1 MTRTRFSRAIWAL
14 LALVSLSFAA
24 ACEGD
29 TSTSPTVTAG
39 EILQVFTGT
48 VPVRGSTFQSF
59 TLTRAGTVE
68 LLLAS
73 VTSDGS
79 RAALTTAMGLG
90 SGTPNGAECD
100 ITTSVTTSPGLTAQL
115 RTAMGP
121 GIYCVRVFDVGNLTA
136 AVNATT
142 RVYLPA
148 VVAPPT
154 GTTTT
159 EIFSS
164 VLSDRGFTS
173 HAFASPEGGTIRVT
187 LTSVGPPAVPIGLGI
202 GIFGGPV
209 PCALSTSVTTG
220 PGSQP
225 QVSANVDRGVYCVQ
239 VFDTGTLTGPVP
251 FSLTIT
257 RP

>member
-1 MTRTRFSRAIWAL
+1 MTSPRFARALRVL
-14 LALVSLSFAA
+14 LALVSVSCAA

-29 TSTSPTVTAG
+29 TSTSPTVTGG
-39 EILQVFTGT
+39 ELLQVFTGT
-48 VPVRGSTFQSF
+48 VPVRGSTFNS
-59 TLTRAGTVE
+59 TVE

-73 VTSDGS
+73 VTADGS

-90 SGTPNGAECD
+90 SGTPNGGDCE

-136 AVNATT
+136 AVNATI

-159 EIFSS
+159 EIVSS

-225 QVSANVDRGVYCVQ
+225 QVSANVDRGGYCVQ

>member
-1 MTRTRFSRAIWAL
+1 MTATGFPRALWAFL
-14 LALVSLSFAA
+14 VFVSLCSAA
-24 ACEGD
+24 ACESD
-29 TSTSPTVTAG
+29 TGTSPTVTGG
-39 EILQVFTGT
+39 ELLQVFTGT

-59 TLTRAGTVE
+59 TLPRAGTVE

-73 VTSDGS
+73 VMPEGGRS
-79 RAALTTAMGLG
+79 ALTTAMGLG
-90 SGTPNGAECD
+90 SGTPNGNECD
-100 ITTSVTTSPGLTAQL
+100 ITSSVTTSPGLTAQL

-121 GIYCVRVFDVGNLTA
+121 GVYCVRVFDVGNLTA
-136 AVNATT
+136 PVSATT
-142 RVYLPA
+142 RVYLPS

-154 GTTTT
+154 GSTTT
-159 EIFSS
+159 ETVSS

-173 HAFASPEGGTIRVT
+173 HAFASSEGGTIRVT

-202 GIFGGPV
+202 GIFGSQV
-209 PCALSTSVTTG
+209 PCPLSTSVTTG

-225 QVSANVDRGVYCVQ
+225 QVSANVDRGGYCVQ